1 MNWLSR
7 VLTSSIGQKLI
18 AALSGLGLL
27 GFMLVHAQGN
37 LRIYLPAALDE
48 AGKPIGTRAIDA
60 YAEHLH
66 NQPWLPLAEISLL
79 ILFLVHIVTVV
90 RLVLAN
96 RAARGATRYAASGSK
111 SGGGAASKAS
121 MTMAVSG
128 SITMAFLLVH
138 VITVR
143 ATRENLFQSWS
154 SAPHEPEH
162 VTQALVTHL
171 SNPFMAAFYVVGSL
185 LVSWHLFHGIQSA
198 ARSLGVNHNKYSP
211 LIEKAGL
218 AISILLALSFASI
231 PLAIYFKFIV
241 IP

>member
-48 AGKPIGTRAIDA
+48 AGNPIGTRAIDA

-66 NQPWLPLAEISLL
+66 EQPWLPLAEIGLL
-79 ILFLVHIVTVV
+79 VLFLVHIVTVI

-96 RAARGATRYAASGSK
+96 RAARGATRYATSGNK

-138 VITVR
+138 VIMVR
-143 ATRENLFQSWS
+143 ATRENLFQSWCNCDH
-154 SAPHEPEH
+154 APVEH
-162 VTQALVTHL
+162 VTKALVTHL
-171 SNPFMAAFYVVGSL
+171 KHWPMALFYVVGSL

-198 ARSLGVNHNKYSP
+198 SRSLGVNHNKYSP
-211 LIEKAGL
+211 LIQKAGL
-218 AISILLALSFASI
+218 LISIVLALSFASI
-231 PLAIYFKFIV
+231 PLAILFKV
-241 IP
+241 IQ

>member
-37 LRIYLPAALDE
+37 LRIYLPGE
-48 AGKPIGTRAIDA
+48 VEGTRAIDA

-66 NQPWLPLAEISLL
+66 EQPWLPLAEIGLL
-79 ILFLVHIVTVV
+79 VLFLVHIVTVI

-96 RAARGATRYAASGSK
+96 RAARGATRYATSGNK

-138 VITVR
+138 VIMVR
-143 ATRENLFQSWS
+143 ATRENLFQSWCNCDH
-154 SAPHEPEH
+154 APVEH
-162 VTQALVTHL
+162 VTKALVTHL
-171 SNPFMAAFYVVGSL
+171 SNPFMAIFYVVGSL

-198 ARSLGVNHNKYSP
+198 SRSLGVNHNKYSP
-211 LIEKAGL
+211 LIQKAGL
-218 AISILLALSFASI
+218 LISIVLALSFASI
-231 PLAIYFKFIV
+231 PLAILFKV
-241 IP
+241 IQ

>member
-1 MNWLSR
+1 VNWLSR

-37 LRIYLPAALDE
+37 LRIYVVNAD
-48 AGKPIGTRAIDA
+48 GTRAIDA

-66 NQPWLPLAEISLL
+66 EQPWLPLAEISLL
-79 ILFLVHIVTVV
+79 ILFLVHIVTVI

-96 RAARGATRYAASGSK
+96 RAARGATRYAASGNK

-121 MTMAVSG
+121 MTMAISG

-138 VITVR
+138 VIMVR
-143 ATRENLFQSWS
+143 AKRENLFQSWS
-154 SAPHEPEH
+154 SAPHAKTED
-162 VTQALVTHL
+162 VTAALVTHL
-171 SNPFMAAFYVVGSL
+171 SNPFMAIFYVVGSL

-218 AISILLALSFASI
+218 AISIALALAFASI
-231 PLAIYFKFIV
+231 PVAIYFKFIV

>member
-48 AGKPIGTRAIDA
+48 AGNPIGTRAIDA

-66 NQPWLPLAEISLL
+66 EQPWLPLAEIGLL
-79 ILFLVHIVTVV
+79 VLFLVHIVTVI

-96 RAARGATRYAASGSK
+96 RAARGATRYAASGNK

-121 MTMAVSG
+121 MTMAISG

-138 VITVR
+138 VIMVR
-143 ATRENLFQSWS
+143 ATRENVFQSWS
-154 SAPHEPEH
+154 SGAHEPVEH
-162 VTQALVTHL
+162 VTKALVDHL
-171 SNPFMAAFYVVGSL
+171 SNPAMAIFYVIGSV

-198 ARSLGVNHNKYSP
+198 TRSVGLNHNKYTP
-211 LIEKAGL
+211 MIQKAGL
-218 AISILLALSFASI
+218 VISVLLALAFASI
-231 PLAIYFKFIV
+231 PLAILFKV
-241 IP
+241 IQ

>member
-37 LRIYLPAALDE
+37 LRIYLPGE
-48 AGKPIGTRAIDA
+48 VEGTRAIDA

-66 NQPWLPLAEISLL
+66 DQPWLPLAEIGLL
-79 ILFLVHIVTVV
+79 VLFLVHIVTVI

-96 RAARGATRYAASGSK
+96 RAARGATRYAASGNK

-138 VITVR
+138 VIMVR

-154 SAPHEPEH
+154 SAEPAKIEP

-171 SNPFMAAFYVVGSL
+171 SNPFMAIFYVVGSL

-198 ARSLGVNHNKYSP
+198 SRSLGVNHNKYSP
-211 LIEKAGL
+211 LIQKAGL
-218 AISILLALSFASI
+218 LISIVLALSFASI
-231 PLAIYFKFIV
+231 PLAILFKV
-241 IP
+241 IQ

>member
-37 LRIYLPAALDE
+37 LRIYLPGE
-48 AGKPIGTRAIDA
+48 VEGTRAIDA

-66 NQPWLPLAEISLL
+66 DQPWLPLAEIGLL
-79 ILFLVHIVTVV
+79 VLFLVHIVTVI

-96 RAARGATRYAASGSK
+96 RAARGATRYAASGNK

-138 VITVR
+138 VIMVR
-143 ATRENLFQSWS
+143 ATRENLFQSWCNCDH
-154 SAPHEPEH
+154 APVEH
-162 VTQALVTHL
+162 VTKALVTHL
-171 SNPFMAAFYVVGSL
+171 SNPFMAIFYVVGSL

-198 ARSLGVNHNKYSP
+198 SRSLGVNHNKYSP
-211 LIEKAGL
+211 LIQKAGL
-218 AISILLALSFASI
+218 LISIVLALSFASI
-231 PLAIYFKFIV
+231 PLAILFKV
-241 IP
+241 IQ

>member
-37 LRIYLPAALDE
+37 LRIYLPGE
-48 AGKPIGTRAIDA
+48 VEGTRAIDA

-66 NQPWLPLAEISLL
+66 DQPWLPLAEIGLL
-79 ILFLVHIVTVV
+79 VLFLVHIVTVI

-96 RAARGATRYAASGSK
+96 RAARGATRYATSGNK
-111 SGGGAASKAS
+111 SGGGAASMAS

-138 VITVR
+138 VIMVR
-143 ATRENLFQSWS
+143 ATRENLFQSWLVPKKDS
-154 SAPHEPEH
+154 SGTPELEP

-171 SNPFMAAFYVVGSL
+171 SNPFMAIFYVVGSL

-198 ARSLGVNHNKYSP
+198 SRSLGVNHNKYSP
-211 LIEKAGL
+211 LIQKAGL
-218 AISILLALSFASI
+218 LISIVLALSFASI
-231 PLAIYFKFIV
+231 PLAILFKV
-241 IP
+241 IQ

>member
-48 AGKPIGTRAIDA
+48 AGNPIGTRAIDA

-154 SAPHEPEH
+154 SAPHEPMEH
-162 VTQALVTHL
+162 VTAALVTHL
-171 SNPFMAAFYVVGSL
+171 SNPFMAIFYVVGSI

-211 LIEKAGL
+211 LIEKSGL

-231 PLAIYFKFIV
+231 PLAILFGLIK
-241 IP
+241 

>member
-37 LRIYLPAALDE
+37 LRIYLPGE
-48 AGKPIGTRAIDA
+48 VEGTRAIDA

-66 NQPWLPLAEISLL
+66 DQPWLPLAEIGLL
-79 ILFLVHIVTVV
+79 VLFLVHIVTVI

-96 RAARGATRYAASGSK
+96 RAARGATRYAASGNK

-138 VITVR
+138 VIMVR
-143 ATRENLFQSWS
+143 ATRENLFQSWCNCDH
-154 SAPHEPEH
+154 APVEH
-162 VTQALVTHL
+162 VTKALVTHL

-198 ARSLGVNHNKYSP
+198 SRSLGVNHNKYSP
-211 LIEKAGL
+211 LIQKAGL
-218 AISILLALSFASI
+218 LISIVLALSFASI
-231 PLAIYFKFIV
+231 PLAILFKV
-241 IP
+241 IQ

>member
-27 GFMLVHAQGN
+27 GFLLVHAQGN

-48 AGKPIGTRAIDA
+48 AGNPIGTRAIDA

-66 NQPWLPLAEISLL
+66 EQPWLPIAEIGLL
-79 ILFLVHIVTVV
+79 VLFLVHIVTVI

-96 RAARGATRYAASGSK
+96 RAARGAERYKASGGK

-121 MTMAVSG
+121 RTMAISG
-128 SITMAFLLVH
+128 SITMAFILVH
-138 VITVR
+138 VLTVR
-143 ATRENLFQSWS
+143 ATRENLFQSWCNCS
-154 SAPHEPEH
+154 HEPVEH
-162 VTQALVTHL
+162 VTKALVDHL
-171 SNPFMAAFYVVGSL
+171 SNPAMAIFYVIGSL

-198 ARSLGVNHNKYSP
+198 TRSLGVNHNKYSP
-211 LIEKAGL
+211 LIQKAGL
-218 AISILLALSFASI
+218 AISILLALCFASI
-231 PLAIYFKFIV
+231 PLAILFKV
-241 IP
+241 IQ

>member
-37 LRIYLPAALDE
+37 LRIYLPGE
-48 AGKPIGTRAIDA
+48 VEGTRAIDA

-66 NQPWLPLAEISLL
+66 DQPWLPLAEIGLL
-79 ILFLVHIVTVV
+79 VLFLVHIVTVI

-96 RAARGATRYAASGSK
+96 RAARGATRYAASGNK

-138 VITVR
+138 VIMVR
-143 ATRENLFQSWS
+143 ATRENLFQSWCNCDH
-154 SAPHEPEH
+154 APVEH
-162 VTQALVTHL
+162 VTKALVTHL
-171 SNPFMAAFYVVGSL
+171 SNPFMAIFYVVGSI

-198 ARSLGVNHNKYSP
+198 SRSLGVNHNKYSP
-211 LIEKAGL
+211 LIQKAGL
-218 AISILLALSFASI
+218 LISIVLALSFASI
-231 PLAIYFKFIV
+231 PLAILFKV
-241 IP
+241 IQ

>member
-1 MNWLSR
+1 VNWLSR

-37 LRIYLPAALDE
+37 LRIYLPPALDE
-48 AGKPIGTRAIDA
+48 AGNPIGTRAIDA

-66 NQPWLPLAEISLL
+66 AQPWLPLAEISLL

-96 RAARGATRYAASGSK
+96 RAARGATRYAASGNK

-121 MTMAVSG
+121 MTMAISG
-128 SITMAFLLVH
+128 SVTMAFLLVH

-154 SAPHEPEH
+154 SAPHEPIEH

-171 SNPFMAAFYVVGSL
+171 SNPFMAIFYVVGSL

-218 AISILLALSFASI
+218 AISIVLALAFASI
-231 PLAIYFKFIV
+231 PVAILFGLIK
-241 IP
+241 

>member
-37 LRIYLPAALDE
+37 LRIYLPGE
-48 AGKPIGTRAIDA
+48 VEGTRAIDA

-66 NQPWLPLAEISLL
+66 DQPWLPLAEIGLL
-79 ILFLVHIVTVV
+79 VLFLGHIVTVI
-90 RLVLAN
+90 RLVRAN
-96 RAARGATRYAASGSK
+96 RAARGATRYAASGNK

-138 VITVR
+138 VIMVR

-154 SAPHEPEH
+154 SASHEPVEH
-162 VTQALVTHL
+162 VTKALVTHL

-198 ARSLGVNHNKYSP
+198 SRSLGVNHNKYSP
-211 LIEKAGL
+211 LIQKAGL
-218 AISILLALSFASI
+218 LISIVLALSFASI
-231 PLAIYFKFIV
+231 PLAILFKV
-241 IP
+241 IQ

>member
-7 VLTSSIGQKLI
+7 VLTSSIGQKFI

-37 LRIYLPAALDE
+37 LRIYLPAELNE
-48 AGKPIGTRAIDA
+48 GGNPIGKRAIDA

-79 ILFLVHIVTVV
+79 VLFLVHIVTVV

-96 RAARGATRYAASGSK
+96 RAARGATRYSTSGNK
-111 SGGGAASKAS
+111 SGGAAATKAS

-154 SAPHEPEH
+154 SAPHAPMEH
-162 VTQALVTHL
+162 VTEALVKHL
-171 SNPFMAAFYVVGSL
+171 SNPFMAALYVVGSL

-198 ARSLGVNHNKYSP
+198 SRSLGVNHNKYSP
-211 LIEKAGL
+211 IIEKAGL
-218 AISILLALSFASI
+218 AISIVLALCFASI
-231 PLAIYFKFIV
+231 PLAILFKV
-241 IP
+241 IQ

>member
-48 AGKPIGTRAIDA
+48 AGNRIGTRAIDA

-66 NQPWLPLAEISLL
+66 GQPWLPLAEIGLL
-79 ILFLVHIVTVV
+79 VLFLVHIVTVV

-96 RAARGATRYAASGSK
+96 RAARGATRYAASGNK

-138 VITVR
+138 VIMVR

-154 SAPHEPEH
+154 SAKPEPEH
-162 VTQALVTHL
+162 VTKALVTHL
-171 SNPFMAAFYVVGSL
+171 KDWPMAFFYVVGSL

-198 ARSLGVNHNKYSP
+198 SRSLGVNHNKYSP
-211 LIEKAGL
+211 LIQKAGL
-218 AISILLALSFASI
+218 LISIVLALSFASI
-231 PLAIYFKFIV
+231 PLAIFFKV
-241 IP
+241 IQ